1 MHAKSFAILPNR
13 FFKNSKT
20 LIKNHEKKLQKNSRE
35 RGRFTENS
43 ASGAIT
49 LEPIC
54 SKNHV
59 KPKINKIG
67 TERTQKK
74 SRAWSCY
81 RISSFSWSNFEFIIF
96 FTWLMFL
103 MIPEASNGFK
113 LMFFHALV
121 IQGPSQIDPWSIWEN
136 HFFIKNFIFFEIF
149 RWP

>member
-1 MHAKSFAILPNR
+1 MILNNACKILCYSTEPIFQNLQNIDQKWR
-13 FFKNSKT
+13 
-20 LIKNHEKKLQKNSRE
+20 KKLLKNSRE
-35 RGRFTENS
+35 RGRLTENS
-43 ASGAIT
+43 ASGVIT

-54 SKNHV
+54 SKSHV

-67 TERTQKK
+67 AERTQKK

-121 IQGPSQIDPWSIWEN
+121 IQGPSQIDPWSIWEKSFFHQKF
-136 HFFIKNFIFFEIF
+136 HFF
-149 RWP
+149 